1 MGRKKSNAA
10 SGLVGLVIL
19 CIASLVLFTIYV
31 REDEGGPLHT
41 VQLGAAEVLRPV
53 RSLLNL
59 AASPIQGAGDRIGN
73 AFDGSR
79 EAELERRAREYEEDA
94 AEAAGLR
101 QENERLRRLLEAED
115 PAFDYAPLAR
125 VVAPVGDQL
134 SDKFV
139 INVGTEDGVKPEQPV
154 VVGDNVLVGR
164 TTSTVTPHTAEVM
177 LITDQD
183 FAAGVRLVPP
193 DAPAEPPEGEAPYGQ
208 GLLQTGWEGYLGVN
222 YVDLEAR
229 VEKGD
234 FVVTSGRA
242 GDRELLFP
250 PGLLVGTVETVTS
263 LDIDQYQK
271 IVVEPTVRPADLQE
285 VRVVVGW

>member
-1 MGRKKSNAA
+1 LGRKKSNAA
-10 SGLVGLVIL
+10 SGLAGLVIL

-59 AASPIQGAGDRIGN
+59 AASPVQGAGDRIGN